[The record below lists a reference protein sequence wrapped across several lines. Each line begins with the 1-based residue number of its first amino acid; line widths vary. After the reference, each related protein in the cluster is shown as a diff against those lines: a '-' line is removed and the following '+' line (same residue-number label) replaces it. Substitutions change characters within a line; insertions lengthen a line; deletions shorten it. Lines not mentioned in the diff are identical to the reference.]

1 MTDGSTRRSLPL
13 RALRL
18 ALASCVVLAVGLV
31 LSVSAAQASAAGG
44 KPTVAMAV
52 TKAPEVGYQDA
63 SHVSTTGATIEV
75 PINPEGGETSWE
87 IWLECQNAP
96 ESNHSCEPLTVGPQR
111 QEGILPPG
119 FEPQI
124 VTDAV
129 TGLQPGYSYSYGVIA
144 TNSAGRAGVLGD
156 GFVTCPSQGPCA
168 SQRYMP
174 GLPLWVIE
182 GTAKVAA
189 ELTAKEQAERK
200 TKEQYEQE
208 ERQSQ
213 EAPLKLVLEREER
226 EAAEAEA
233 AASTPSVVECVV
245 PSLRGD
251 SLSKAQ
257 RALSKAHCKLGKVSK
272 PEARHHGRLVVTQQ
286 RVGAGGKLPSGTRI
300 GVTLGRAVVQEN
312 AHARVSHPG
321 TFL

>member
-1 MTDGSTRRSLPL
+1 MVARAVSKGAGSRR
-13 RALRL
+13 RVALL
-18 ALASCVVLAVGLV
+18 VALCVVVGCAL
-31 LSVSAAQASAAGG
+31 LS
-44 KPTVAMAV
+44 TVAMAA

-63 SHVSTTGATIEV
+63 SHVSATGATIEV
-75 PINPEGGETSWE
+75 PINPEGGETSYE

-111 QEGILPPG
+111 QEGILPSG
-119 FEPQI
+119 FEPRI
-124 VTDAV
+124 VIDAV
-129 TGLQPGYSYSYGVIA
+129 AGLQPGYSYSYGVIA

-156 GFVTCPSQGPCA
+156 GFVTCPSQGPCP

-189 ELTAKEQAERK
+189 ELTATEQAERK
-200 TKEQYEQE
+200 AKELHEQE
-208 ERQSQ
+208 EREAN
-213 EAPLKLVLEREER
+213 EAPLKLVLAREKR

-233 AASTPSVVECVV
+233 AASTPSIVACVV
-245 PSLRGD
+245 PTLKGD

-257 RALSKAHCKLGKVSK
+257 RALSKAHCKLGKVTRPNKEHYHS
-272 PEARHHGRLVVTQQ
+272 RLLVTQQ
-286 RVGAGGKLPSGTRI
+286 RVGAGVKLPSGTRV
-300 GVTLGRAVVQEN
+300 GVKLGRAVVQEN